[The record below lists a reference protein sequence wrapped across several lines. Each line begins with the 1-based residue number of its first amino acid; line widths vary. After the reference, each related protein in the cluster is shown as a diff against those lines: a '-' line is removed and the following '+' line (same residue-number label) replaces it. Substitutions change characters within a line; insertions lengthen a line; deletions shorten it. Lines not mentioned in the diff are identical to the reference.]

1 MSKLIKAGN
10 SMHNDTGNSPIK
22 TGEFLAGQKE
32 CISSVEKKWHNPTL
46 PADRQPANSTFL

>member
-22 TGEFLAGQKE
+22 TGEFLGQKE